1 MINLTRIT
9 GIMPRS
15 GRYAAAGR
23 GGAGD
28 PRTDRRC
35 DCARRPV
42 VAEARARPPP
52 RTICGRPV
60 GAAFFGGANPASD
73 ILALMTTM
81 RQQVLGGLADR
92 ILALRLDHPTRVGI
106 DGHSTAGKTTLADQ
120 LATTLRGKT
129 ARPVLRV
136 TIDHFKR
143 HVDLRTQYPPGSPE
157 SYYFEM
163 FDIDAIRD
171 ELLAPLGPR
180 GNRRYRTQI
189 MDFSGRT
196 PIDSDVH
203 AAPDDMILLADGGFL
218 QKPALSRHW
227 DLRVYLHIGVADVLH
242 RGTIRDQAW
251 MDSAEAAAE
260 RYRTYYIPGEE
271 LYLAEIHPAER
282 ADILIDNRDF
292 EAPRI
297 MRELPIKGR
306 EY

>member
-1 MINLTRIT
+1 
-9 GIMPRS
+9 
-15 GRYAAAGR
+15 
-23 GGAGD
+23 
-28 PRTDRRC
+28 
-35 DCARRPV
+35 
-42 VAEARARPPP
+42 
-52 RTICGRPV
+52 
-60 GAAFFGGANPASD
+60 
-73 ILALMTTM
+73 MTTI
-81 RQQVLGGLADR
+81 RQHVLGELADR

-106 DGHSTAGKTTLADQ
+106 DGHSAAGKTTLADE
-120 LATTLRGKT
+120 LATTLRTKA

-163 FDIDAIRD
+163 FDVDAIRD
-171 ELLAPLGPR
+171 ELLAPLGPG

-189 MDFSGRT
+189 MDFSGRM
-196 PIDSDVH
+196 PIDSGVH
-203 AAPDDMILLADGGFL
+203 VTSDDAILVADGGFL

-227 DLRVYLHIGVADVLH
+227 DLRVYLHIEVADVLH

-260 RYRTYYIPGEE
+260 RYRSYYIPGEG
-271 LYLAEIHPAER
+271 LYLAEIRPAER
-282 ADILIDNRDF
+282 ADIVIDNRDF

-297 MRELPIKGR
+297 IRDLPNQGP